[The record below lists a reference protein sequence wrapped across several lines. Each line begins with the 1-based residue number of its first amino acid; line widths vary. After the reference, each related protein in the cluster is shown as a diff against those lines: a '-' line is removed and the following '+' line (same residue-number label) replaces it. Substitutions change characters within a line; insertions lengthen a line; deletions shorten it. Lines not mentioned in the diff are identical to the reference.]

1 MVYIDDIQNQN
12 SFGRWVL
19 PDCCKRHPDTE
30 YQKVQQLHRERKIGE
45 IWTRRNYQT
54 SEAQPI

>member
-1 MVYIDDIQNQN
+1 M
-12 SFGRWVL
+12 L